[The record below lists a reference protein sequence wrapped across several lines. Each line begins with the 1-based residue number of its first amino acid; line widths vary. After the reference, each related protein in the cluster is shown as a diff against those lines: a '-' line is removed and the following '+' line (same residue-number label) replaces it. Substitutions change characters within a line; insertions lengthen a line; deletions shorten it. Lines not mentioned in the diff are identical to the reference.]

1 MKKYYKTFQSPVG
14 ELTLVANAQA
24 LTAVLYSPPLKK
36 GDSGGFSPILSSA
49 QQQLTEYFSGKRQK
63 FNLPLEFTG
72 TDFQKRVWTALLEIP
87 YGQTKSYADIA
98 KQVGSPKAVRAVG
111 LANSKNPIS
120 IIAACHRV
128 IGSNGKLTGYA
139 GGLHNKK
146 YLLELEHA
154 QVA

>member
-1 MKKYYKTFQSPVG
+1 MFTKLMKSPLG
-14 ELTLVANAQA
+14 ELILAANERA
-24 LTAVLYSPPLKK
+24 LIGIYFKTSPLTPLHQVER
-36 GDSGGFSPILSSA
+36 GEILKLA
-49 QQQLTEYFSGKRQK
+49 EQQLGEYFAGKRK
-63 FNLPLEFTG
+63 EFNLPLEFNG
-72 TDFQKRVWTALLEIP
+72 TDFQKKVWTALLEIP

-139 GGLHNKK
+139 GGLHNKE
-146 YLLELEHA
+146 YLLRLEHA